1 MAAGPKQILEPA
13 QIRSACNVLS
23 IDMLREMLSQ
33 SRQFEAAKLWYAR
46 KEQLI
51 AHIEKEVLAAG
62 AMELITKLSYGNVHA
77 WLQELDEVVDD
88 QNLYDMRQALYR
100 LIEGTPLAFIGILGE
115 GLLRNIAAEIRLDA
129 TVPKD
134 EVRGTIKDEMQLEGL
149 ESFLDRLSP
158 EQLQRLWAE
167 WGLLPATP
175 PSDKVTLI
183 ERLVMW
189 VFDIGMDGEEADSES
204 YAEADADASIEDQA
218 ERMEMEEDEIE
229 QEAAEQAKGEHQ
241 DEESEMKEDHEAEDE
256 DEGEGEQ
263 NLDGSMNGLA
273 SVSVSAIAGEDEDD
287 EGKAGEEDGMEE
299 LELELSTDAAL
310 GSLTPQEQS
319 VDRPAE
325 ASIHEESVFP
335 AEEEEQEAE
344 EELEVPE
351 QVRTEEVAI
360 QTETVAVT
368 ELSGFE
374 ISVEEVV
381 VEEGHDNAFQ
391 QEPIVEE
398 AVILSM
404 EESDDEEEENK
415 EQTKEEELAAQPAA
429 AAEKEEEAALA
440 VQMPSE
446 ARDEEE
452 VNTEEASAAPAK
464 EDDAAE
470 QQQKE
475 EEPLEKPQAEKEEEE
490 TEKEDVPVPSTPSR
504 RASRLLSNIGELKP
518 GLTHDDLEGF
528 SNTVLRQYCRDHG
541 LAHGRTKKENIASI
555 LAHWASPESA
565 TPAEGNTTPRKR
577 AREDGEQRSESESEM
592 DQSESETE
600 TSASERENDD
610 GLTPRRRMAKRRR
623 RATEIVDLLSLNAT
637 PTAARTVRRSAR
649 RSMATFTKDT

>member
-1 MAAGPKQILEPA
+1 MMAAGPKQILEPA

-149 ESFLDRLSP
+149 ESFLDRLSS

-175 PSDKVTLI
+175 PSDKCTLI

-204 YAEADADASIEDQA
+204 YAEADADASVEDQA
-218 ERMEMEEDEIE
+218 EGMEMEEDEIE
-229 QEAAEQAKGEHQ
+229 QEAAEQAKGEH
-241 DEESEMKEDHEAEDE
+241 EESEVKEDHEAEAEDE
-256 DEGEGEQ
+256 DEH

-273 SVSVSAIAGEDEDD
+273 SVSVSAIAGEEED
-287 EGKAGEEDGMEE
+287 EGKAGEEDVMED
-299 LELELSTDAAL
+299 LELELSTDAAP
-310 GSLTPQEQS
+310 GSVTPQEQS

-325 ASIHEESVFP
+325 ASTHEESVFP

-344 EELEVPE
+344 EVSE
-351 QVRTEEVAI
+351 QVRTEKVAT
-360 QTETVAVT
+360 QTEIVAVT
-368 ELSGFE
+368 ELSGFDF
-374 ISVEEVV
+374 SVEEVV

-404 EESDDEEEENK
+404 EESDEEEEENK
-415 EQTKEEELAAQPAA
+415 EQTKEEDLAAQPTT
-429 AAEKEEEAALA
+429 AEKEEEAALV

-446 ARDEEE
+446 TRDEEE

-470 QQQKE
+470 QQQRKE
-475 EEPLEKPQAEKEEEE
+475 EESPEKPQAEKEEEE
-490 TEKEDVPVPSTPSR
+490 AEKEDVPVPSTPSR
-504 RASRLLSNIGELKP
+504 RGTLLDLRIG
-518 GLTHDDLEGF
+518 
-528 SNTVLRQYCRDHG
+528 
-541 LAHGRTKKENIASI
+541 A
-555 LAHWASPESA
+555 
-565 TPAEGNTTPRKR
+565 RKR
-577 AREDGEQRSESESEM
+577 
-592 DQSESETE
+592 
-600 TSASERENDD
+600 
-610 GLTPRRRMAKRRR
+610 
-623 RATEIVDLLSLNAT
+623 
-637 PTAARTVRRSAR
+637 
-649 RSMATFTKDT
+649 

>member
-1 MAAGPKQILEPA
+1 MMAAGPKQILEPA

-149 ESFLDRLSP
+149 ESFLDRLSS

-175 PSDKVTLI
+175 PSDKCTLI

-204 YAEADADASIEDQA
+204 YAEADADASVEDQA
-218 ERMEMEEDEIE
+218 EGMEMEEDEIE
-229 QEAAEQAKGEHQ
+229 HEAAEQAKGEH
-241 DEESEMKEDHEAEDE
+241 EESEAKEDHEAEDE
-256 DEGEGEQ
+256 DEH
-263 NLDGSMNGLA
+263 NLDGSMNGLG
-273 SVSVSAIAGEDEDD
+273 SVSVSAIAGEEDD
-287 EGKAGEEDGMEE
+287 EGKAGEEDRMED

-310 GSLTPQEQS
+310 GSVTPQEQS

-325 ASIHEESVFP
+325 ASTHEESVFP

-344 EELEVPE
+344 EVSE
-351 QVRTEEVAI
+351 QVRTEKVAI
-360 QTETVAVT
+360 QTEIGAVT
-368 ELSGFE
+368 ELSGFDF
-374 ISVEEVV
+374 SVEEVV

-404 EESDDEEEENK
+404 EESDDEEENK
-415 EQTKEEELAAQPAA
+415 EQTKEEELAAQPTT

-446 ARDEEE
+446 TRDEEE

-470 QQQKE
+470 QQQRKE
-475 EEPLEKPQAEKEEEE
+475 EESPEKPQAEQEEEE
-490 TEKEDVPVPSTPSR
+490 AEKEDVPVPSTPSR
-504 RASRLLSNIGELKP
+504 RGTLFDLRIG
-518 GLTHDDLEGF
+518 
-528 SNTVLRQYCRDHG
+528 
-541 LAHGRTKKENIASI
+541 A
-555 LAHWASPESA
+555 
-565 TPAEGNTTPRKR
+565 RKR
-577 AREDGEQRSESESEM
+577 
-592 DQSESETE
+592 
-600 TSASERENDD
+600 
-610 GLTPRRRMAKRRR
+610 
-623 RATEIVDLLSLNAT
+623 
-637 PTAARTVRRSAR
+637 
-649 RSMATFTKDT
+649 